1 MKMEAPNHVV
11 AATATS
17 IPHVKKRPR
26 RSRGRGDP
34 RNARMREEA
43 AYEKQMKQKK
53 REAEEKL
60 KQQQQQQTVQALSRR
75 GRRRHHLIPAK
86 SRIQITR
93 PEVLSTNP
101 PPLLTQLQTPLC
113 PFSSS
118 SSPSSPS
125 CQPPLHLPSSSQQS
139 LLSPHLV
146 AATAA
151 ISERPQLP
159 SCPGVDVYGYYPPGQ
174 DPSNAHLEMAQRPEP
189 LSDSRPGRRAGLNV
203 SSPSTRFTGRDT
215 DSRNTSPIKGEW
227 ASWESVTLSLTRIP
241 KNANTFTLFKSFS
254 AYGNIDYIEIYKGNR
269 EGQGKIQF
277 KPPPRDDFWNNRRYK
292 LALENNE
299 SVLLGINLETQRR
312 ILEIASPTRP
322 GVKYPATIELHALS
336 VDFGSMIEERSFLRL
351 RSLPSNRIGAVR
363 LVLNVEHRELCIFV
377 NVPKVSANLSENTE
391 NSRPGNP
398 FRFCIRFSQ
407 LTNIFQ
413 IRSLEQASL
422 VIPLDSPAIC
432 HQQITALE
440 KEHFPEN
447 ENVWS
452 SRDTWF
458 RQTDIV
464 RYPEIITRT
473 PVNLRKQN
481 SYINFGRWT
490 TFRLAFHENT
500 LRDDNKF
507 QNFNNALKDF
517 NVNILETDD
526 IKVIERAEPI
536 STVWKWID
544 APSTHRSRPRSSL
557 EDLGE
562 DEYIPLPFSVR
573 YQLEVC
579 MSHRYINEYTIEETF
594 VRRLVQLGEKKAKEL
609 LEHVAM
615 NKTIYY
621 DPMGIFN
628 IPFPKG
634 ATNGRIP
641 GHCCYIRSADVTPS
655 TICYDIPSVDTSNRV
670 FRYHREHADRFL
682 RVRFCDEKYIGK
694 IYPNNSGNS
703 QCMEKVYARVLR
715 TLQHGITIGDRRYE
729 FLAFGNSQLREH
741 GAYFFASLPHLT
753 AANIRAQMGDL
764 NNIRVVAKYAARLG
778 QCFSTTRAVTSCP
791 VQIKKI
797 DDIERNGYVFSDGV
811 GRLSHFLTQMIQSD
825 LGIKT
830 PSGEPP
836 SVFQFRL
843 GGCKGILAVSPEAR
857 QREVHIRRSQFKFP
871 ASHNGLEII
880 RYSHFSYATLNR
892 QLILILSALGTPD
905 EVFIAKLSM
914 MLANLEQAMTD
925 EDKAVSLLQK
935 YVDPNQMTLVLAD
948 MIRDGFQGS
957 REPFVSSLLELWR
970 TWQIK
975 YLKEKAKIAIDEG
988 AFLLGCIDETKT
1000 LKGYFRSARPKANST
1015 YQERVDCLPEIFVQ
1029 VWRHSEGKYA
1039 VIEGL
1044 CILARNPSLHP
1055 GDIRVVKA
1063 VDAPALHH
1071 LRDVVVLPQTGD
1083 RDLANICSGGDLD
1096 GDDYIVIW
1104 DKSMLP
1110 TDWFHEPMD
1119 NCAPKPEVLDRD
1131 VTVDDITK
1139 FYVNYMQNC
1148 CLSQIARA
1156 HMALAD
1162 FQEDGVK
1169 DEKCI
1174 QLAALHSAAVDY
1186 NKSGIPV
1193 RMTRNLKPKVWPH
1206 FMERKMKNKNAEY
1219 RSAKILGQLYDMASH
1234 IDIRSKIQ
1242 FLSPEERPQ
1251 FDKRILKS
1259 GIEVDEKLLSVATDL
1274 KMQYDTDMRRIMAR
1288 HEIETELEVW
1298 STFVLSHSEMSNDYK
1313 FHEDIGRISSALREK
1328 FSTLCQ
1334 EKAGGNDF
1342 EHLAPLAVAMYKVTS
1357 EQMEAA
1363 MAEKSAVLIE
1373 NNKME
1378 KRLPLISFPWVLQQV
1393 LGKIANGCF
1402 ESPLNHRRC
1411 PAIIQVEI
1419 PRAPKP
1425 IKAINILVSPDAET
1439 EGGLKYAGDVLQL
1452 FDDSES
1458 KEELFEY
1465 LSEQSDKPEAPAG
1478 QDEGIITPSFQKIH
1492 GPNGEGADLLIA
1504 FNDDTSTPSIS
1515 LPYPN
1520 IQGKITIPAREPL
1533 TPNIAPPARA
1543 LDLNGIE
1550 FRSVSQAYFANSYLP
1565 ATQCEANGLQVGD
1578 ANRQRTKQN
1587 AKPAWSLAVAVGSQ
1601 EDKGE
1606 EEGHREEI
1614 IEFGHD
1620 IQTSALDELEQLLGM
1635 N

>member
-1 MKMEAPNHVV
+1 
-11 AATATS
+11 
-17 IPHVKKRPR
+17 
-26 RSRGRGDP
+26 
-34 RNARMREEA
+34 
-43 AYEKQMKQKK
+43 
-53 REAEEKL
+53 
-60 KQQQQQQTVQALSRR
+60 
-75 GRRRHHLIPAK
+75 
-86 SRIQITR
+86 
-93 PEVLSTNP
+93 
-101 PPLLTQLQTPLC
+101 
-113 PFSSS
+113 
-118 SSPSSPS
+118 
-125 CQPPLHLPSSSQQS
+125 
-139 LLSPHLV
+139 
-146 AATAA
+146 
-151 ISERPQLP
+151 
-159 SCPGVDVYGYYPPGQ
+159 
-174 DPSNAHLEMAQRPEP
+174 MAQCTEP
-189 LSDSRPGRRAGLNV
+189 LSDSQPGRRAGPNV
-203 SSPSTRFTGRDT
+203 SSSSRRFMDRGS

-227 ASWESVTLSLTRIP
+227 ASWDSVTLSLTQIP
-241 KNANTFTLFKSFS
+241 KNANTFTLWKSFS
-254 AYGNIDYIEIYKGNR
+254 PYGNIDYIEIYRGNR
-269 EGQGKIQF
+269 ERQGKIQF
-277 KPPPRDDFWNNRRYK
+277 KPPPRDDFWNNRRYR

-312 ILEIASPTRP
+312 ILEIASPTRT
-322 GVKYPATIELHALS
+322 GVTYPASIELPALL

-351 RSLPSNRIGAVR
+351 RSLPSNRLGTVR

-377 NVPKVSANLSENTE
+377 NVPKLSANHSE
-391 NSRPGNP
+391 NSRLGNP

-407 LTNIFQ
+407 LTNIFK
-413 IRSLEQASL
+413 IRSSGQSSL
-422 VIPLDSPAIC
+422 VILLDSPAIC

-447 ENVWS
+447 ETIWS

-464 RYPEIITRT
+464 RYPEIIPRT

-500 LRDDNKF
+500 LCDGNEF
-507 QNFNNALKDF
+507 QIFNNALKDF
-517 NVNILETDD
+517 NVSILETDD
-526 IKVIERAEPI
+526 MKVIERAEPI
-536 STVWKWID
+536 PTVWKWID
-544 APSTHRSRPRSSL
+544 APSTHRSRPLSSL

-579 MSHRYINEYTIEETF
+579 MSNQYLNEYTIDETF
-594 VRRLVQLGEKKAKEL
+594 VRRLAQLGEKKAKEV

-615 NKTIYY
+615 NKVIYY
-621 DPMGIFN
+621 DPMEIFN
-628 IPFPKG
+628 IPFPNG

-682 RVRFCDEKYIGK
+682 RVRFCDEKYLGK
-694 IYPNNSGNS
+694 IYPNNNGNNR
-703 QCMEKVYARVLR
+703 CMEKIYLRVLR

-729 FLAFGNSQLREH
+729 FLAFGNSQIREH

-797 DDIERNGYVFSDGV
+797 DDIERNGYIFSDGV

-857 QREVHIRRSQFKFP
+857 QREVHIRKSQYKFE

-905 EVFIAKLSM
+905 EVFITKLSM

-925 EDKAVSLLQK
+925 EEKAVSLLQK

-948 MIRDGFQGS
+948 MIRDGFQRS
-957 REPFVSSLLELWR
+957 REPFVSSLLELWC

-1000 LKGYFRSARPKANST
+1000 LKGYFHSARPNPNST
-1015 YQERVDCLPEIFVQ
+1015 YQERVDCLPEIFLQ

-1083 RDLANICSGGDLD
+1083 RDVASMCSGGDLD
-1096 GDDYIVIW
+1096 GDDYIVVW
-1104 DKSMLP
+1104 DKNMLP
-1110 TDWFHEPMD
+1110 TDWFHEPVD
-1119 NCAPKPEVLDRD
+1119 NSAPKPEVLDRD

-1139 FYVNYMQNC
+1139 FYVKYMENY

-1193 RMTRNLKPKVWPH
+1193 QMNQDLKPKEWPH

-1234 IDIRSKIQ
+1234 IGIRSETQ
-1242 FLSPEERPQ
+1242 FLSYEDRPQ
-1251 FDKRILKS
+1251 FDKRVLKS
-1259 GIEVDEKLLSVATDL
+1259 GIEVDEKLLDLATDL
-1274 KMQYDTDMRRIMAR
+1274 KMQYDTDMRRIMAQ

-1328 FSTLCQ
+1328 FRTLCQ

-1357 EQMEAA
+1357 EQVEAA
-1363 MAEKSAVLIE
+1363 MAEKSTVLIE
-1373 NNKME
+1373 TTQTE
-1378 KRLPLISFPWVLQQV
+1378 KKLPLISFPWVLQPI
-1393 LGKIANGCF
+1393 LGKIVNECF
-1402 ESPLNHRRC
+1402 DGPLNHRGC
-1411 PAIIQVEI
+1411 PVIIQVEI

-1425 IKAINILVSPDAET
+1425 IKAINGLVSPDAET
-1439 EGGLKYAGDVLQL
+1439 TGGVKYAGNVLQL
-1452 FDDSES
+1452 YDGSDSKKEPFDR
-1458 KEELFEY
+1458 
-1465 LSEQSDKPEAPAG
+1465 LSDQSDKPKAPAD
-1478 QDEGIITPSFQKIH
+1478 QDEGIITPSLQKVD
-1492 GPNGEGADLLIA
+1492 GPYGEGAGLLIN
-1504 FNDDTSTPSIS
+1504 FNDDASTRSIS

-1520 IQGKITIPAREPL
+1520 IQGKITVPTREPL
-1533 TPNIAPPARA
+1533 TPNITPPTSA
-1543 LDLNGIE
+1543 LDLNGLE
-1550 FRSVSQAYFANSYLP
+1550 FGSVSQTYFANSYLP
-1565 ATQCEANGLQVGD
+1565 AIQCEANGLQVGD
-1578 ANRQRTKQN
+1578 ANGQRIKPKP
-1587 AKPAWSLAVAVGSQ
+1587 KPAWSLVFAVGSQ
-1601 EDKGE
+1601 EDRGGE
-1606 EEGHREEI
+1606 DEDHTEEI
-1614 IEFGHD
+1614 IEFEHD
-1620 IQTSALDELEQLLGM
+1620 IQPSALDELEQLMGM